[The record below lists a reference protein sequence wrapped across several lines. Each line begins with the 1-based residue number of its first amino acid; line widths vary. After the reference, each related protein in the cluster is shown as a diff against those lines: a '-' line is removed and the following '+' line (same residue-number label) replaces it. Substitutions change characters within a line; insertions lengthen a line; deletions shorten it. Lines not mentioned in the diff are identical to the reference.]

1 MLGFVFAMVFGHAPV
16 ILPAILRVAI
26 PYAAVLYLP
35 LALLHGS
42 LVLRAAGDLANVST
56 LRVLGATGNAVAI
69 AVFILTAA
77 TLALRGRDEKTKKGS
92 DPCG

>member
-1 MLGFVFAMVFGHAPV
+1 MVFGHAPV

-26 PYAAVLYLP
+26 PYSAALYVP
-35 LALLHGS
+35 LVLLHGS

-56 LRVLGATGNAVAI
+56 LRVLGATGNVVAI
-69 AVFILTAA
+69 AVFVVTAA
-77 TLALRGRDEKTKKGS
+77 ALVFRKKRATMGS